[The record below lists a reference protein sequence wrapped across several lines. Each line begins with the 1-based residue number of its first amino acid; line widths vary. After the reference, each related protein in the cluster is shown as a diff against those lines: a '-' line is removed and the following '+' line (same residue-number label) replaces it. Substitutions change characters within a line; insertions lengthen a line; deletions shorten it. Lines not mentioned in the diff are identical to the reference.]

1 MKKGDTLTPKSELIL
16 GTAPGMTQER
26 QATLGPE
33 ENTSQTTSERPSQSA
48 QTHTQ
53 FLSLA
58 SDKKNIFSW
67 YAAVFSDDSTER
79 TTKNTET
86 NRQDQESD
94 VHNDGKVDKSFLVDE
109 NKIADTLT
117 TMHSSLCTSEFKRN
131 REYRQCPTG
140 TVQEVNARL
149 VALMKEDEQARRKPK
164 TKDSTRRQNG
174 NDGTEHDSPESD
186 HLRSLSASSS
196 DSEEISTI
204 ERNSHPL
211 LKKKR
216 KFVHIMKKLFQL
228 FLPLRYTSEMIAKYW
243 GAVNL
248 LLQVLIS
255 AFMTTWRK
263 TLTFF
268 AEQRHLH
275 AMALFTR

>member
-1 MKKGDTLTPKSELIL
+1 MKKGDTLTPKSELIFS
-16 GTAPGMTQER
+16 TAPGMTQEL

-33 ENTSQTTSERPSQSA
+33 ESTSQTTSERASQSA

-53 FLSLA
+53 FLSSA

-79 TTKNTET
+79 PTKDTET
-86 NRQDQESD
+86 NRQDQEFD
-94 VHNDGKVDKSFLVDE
+94 IHNDGKTDKSFLVDE

-117 TMHSSLCTSEFKRN
+117 TMHSSLCTSEFKRY
-131 REYRQCPTG
+131 REYRKCPTG
-140 TVQEVNARL
+140 TVQKVNARL

-164 TKDSTRRQNG
+164 TEDSTRRQNG
-174 NDGTEHDSPESD
+174 NDSTEHDSPESD
-186 HLRSLSASSS
+186 HLRYLSASSS
-196 DSEEISTI
+196 DSEETSTI
-204 ERNSHPL
+204 GRNSHLL

-216 KFVHIMKKLFQL
+216 KFVRVMKKLFQL
-228 FLPLRYTSEMIAKYW
+228 YLPLRYTSEMIAKYW
-243 GAVNL
+243 GAVDL

-255 AFMTTWRK
+255 GYMTIRRK
-263 TLTFF
+263 LLTFF

-275 AMALFTR
+275 AMA